1 LIELDLFFEDGTR
14 RHGSFEVPLVMGR
27 APECSIQV
35 SHWRVARQHLRISRA
50 EDGFHVD
57 DLGSILGTRVN
68 GNRISRYGPLK
79 KADEV
84 VVGPCLLRLASRTL
98 PITAIKSVCSE
109 GNAAELGRLASR
121 LETKTLALDSS
132 YFSGNE
138 SASVIANVTA
148 SPNTQS
154 LQRSAN
160 ISSDSST
167 FSQFDTKVLKAERW
181 WHTHDNAT
189 AAVRQGLLAEP
200 SASQPVQQPGVAK
213 QAPTQESVVAQQ
225 EPTQHSSVIQQ
236 ELSRQSVIAQQA
248 LDQQFVVAQ
257 QELRHEL
264 RAGLI
269 QAFDLR
275 RNDVGALSER
285 ALKAQAQACVAEL
298 LDKRKLA
305 LTKWQREKILKL
317 VVDEAIGL
325 GVLEDL
331 LEDAAI
337 TEIMVNRFDDIYV
350 ESHGKL
356 LRHALQFSSEQA
368 VRSVI
373 ERIVYPLGRRIDE
386 ASPMVDARLPD
397 GSRVNAVLPPIAVNG
412 ANFTIRKFPK
422 KRLQMQDLVS
432 LQALPAPLAGFLRLC
447 VERRLNI
454 LVSGG
459 TGSGKTTLLNVLAGF
474 VDPDQRIVTIE
485 DCAELL
491 IVHPHVVTLEAR
503 QANSEGQGAITIRDL
518 VKNALRMRPD
528 RIVIGEV
535 RSAEAIDM
543 LAAMNTGHDGSITTL
558 HANSPR
564 DALSRL
570 ETMVLSG
577 NAGLPLQAI
586 REQIGSA
593 LHLVVQQTRLA
604 NGRRVITGVAEIVGM
619 ESGTIQTQQL
629 ASFDAA
635 HQRLRGAG
643 LRPTIFEQ
651 ATDHPDPAIVNWFLH
666 T

>member
-27 APECSIQV
+27 APDCGIQV

-84 VVGPCLLRLASRTL
+84 VVGPCLLRLASRAL
-98 PITAIKSVCSE
+98 PVLPVKSVCNE
-109 GNAAELGRLASR
+109 GTPAEVGRLATRSKAQASGR
-121 LETKTLALDSS
+121 DSNSFSLNRSAVAL
-132 YFSGNE
+132 
-138 SASVIANVTA
+138 VTA
-148 SPNTQS
+148 AGPDHSAQRPLGANASEEHLAFANGDIKVSPPDFNA
-154 LQRSAN
+154 L
-160 ISSDSST
+160 ST
-167 FSQFDTKVLKAERW
+167 VHNVSQLDFNAPSTV
-181 WHTHDNAT
+181 DN
-189 AAVRQGLLAEP
+189 
-200 SASQPVQQPGVAK
+200 ASQPDFSAPSTVRHGSHPEFNTPSFVQQSIV
-213 QAPTQESVVAQQ
+213 E
-225 EPTQHSSVIQQ
+225 
-236 ELSRQSVIAQQA
+236 
-248 LDQQFVVAQ
+248 Q
-257 QELRHEL
+257 QELRQEL

-275 RNDVGALSER
+275 RNDVGALSEC
-285 ALKAQAQACVAEL
+285 ALKAHAQTCVADL

-305 LTKWQREKILKL
+305 LSDWQRNKILKL

-331 LEDAAI
+331 LEDATI

-350 ESHGKL
+350 ESGGKL
-356 LRHALQFSSEQA
+356 SKHALQFSSEQA

-397 GSRVNAVLPPIAVNG
+397 GSRLNAVLPPVAVKG
-412 ANFTIRKFPK
+412 ASFTIRKFPK
-422 KRLQMQDLVS
+422 QRLQMQDLVT
-432 LQALPAPLAGFLRLC
+432 LQALPAPLAEFLRLC

-474 VDPDQRIVTIE
+474 VDPTQRIVTIE

-503 QANSEGQGAITIRDL
+503 QANSEGQGAVTIRDL

-535 RSAEAIDM
+535 RSTEAIDM

-593 LHLVVQQTRLA
+593 LQLVVQQTRLA
-604 NGRRVITGVAEIVGM
+604 NGRRVITGLAEISGM

-629 ASFDAA
+629 ARFDASQ
-635 HQRLRGAG
+635 QRLIGAG
-643 LRPTIFEQ
+643 LRPSIFEQ
-651 ATDHPDPAIVNWFLH
+651 TSDHPDPAIVNWFLKI
-666 T
+666 

>member
-1 LIELDLFFEDGTR
+1 MIELDLFFEDGTR

-27 APECSIQV
+27 APDCGIQV

-84 VVGPCLLRLASRTL
+84 VVGPCLLRLASRAL
-98 PITAIKSVCSE
+98 PVSPVKSVCNE
-109 GNAAELGRLASR
+109 DTPAKLGRLATRSMAQASTR
-121 LETKTLALDSS
+121 ESNSFSFNRSAVALVTAATPDHTEQRPIGANGSVDHLTLAKGDIEVSEPD
-132 YFSGNE
+132 FN
-138 SASVIANVTA
+138 A
-148 SPNTQS
+148 P
-154 LQRSAN
+154 
-160 ISSDSST
+160 ST
-167 FSQFDTKVLKAERW
+167 VLY
-181 WHTHDNAT
+181 
-189 AAVRQGLLAEP
+189 
-200 SASQPVQQPGVAK
+200 ASQPDFSAPSTALNVSQPKFDASSLVQQSIV
-213 QAPTQESVVAQQ
+213 E
-225 EPTQHSSVIQQ
+225 
-236 ELSRQSVIAQQA
+236 
-248 LDQQFVVAQ
+248 Q
-257 QELRHEL
+257 QELRQEL

-275 RNDVGALSER
+275 RNDVGALSEG
-285 ALKAQAQACVAEL
+285 ALKAHAQTCVADL

-305 LTKWQREKILKL
+305 LTDWQRNKILKL

-331 LEDAAI
+331 LEDATI
-337 TEIMVNRFDDIYV
+337 NEIMVNRFDDIYV
-350 ESHGKL
+350 EAHGKL
-356 LRHALQFSSEQA
+356 SKHVLQFSSEQA

-397 GSRVNAVLPPIAVNG
+397 GSRLNAVLPPVAVKG
-412 ANFTIRKFPK
+412 ASFTIRKFPK
-422 KRLQMQDLVS
+422 KRLQMQDLVT
-432 LQALPAPLAGFLRLC
+432 LQALPAPLAEFLRLC

-474 VDPDQRIVTIE
+474 VDPTQRIVTIE

-503 QANSEGQGAITIRDL
+503 QANSEGQGAVTIRDL

-593 LHLVVQQTRLA
+593 LQLVVQQTRLA
-604 NGRRVITGVAEIVGM
+604 NGRRVITGLAEISGI

-629 ASFDAA
+629 ARFDATQ
-635 HQRLRGAG
+635 QRLIGAG
-643 LRPTIFEQ
+643 LRPSIFDQ
-651 ATDHPDPAIVNWFLH
+651 TSDHADPAVVDWFLKI
-666 T
+666 

>member
-1 LIELDLFFEDGTR
+1 MIELDLFFEDGTR

-27 APECSIQV
+27 APDCGIQV

-50 EDGFHVD
+50 EDGFHID

-84 VVGPCLLRLASRTL
+84 VVGPCLLRLASRAL
-98 PITAIKSVCSE
+98 PVLPVKSVCNE
-109 GNAAELGRLASR
+109 GTPAELERMATRSKAQASAR
-121 LETKTLALDSS
+121 ESNS
-132 YFSGNE
+132 FSLN
-138 SASVIANVTA
+138 
-148 SPNTQS
+148 
-154 LQRSAN
+154 RSAVAL
-160 ISSDSST
+160 I
-167 FSQFDTKVLKAERW
+167 
-181 WHTHDNAT
+181 T
-189 AAVRQGLLAEP
+189 AAAPDHTEQRPLGANFSVDHRP
-200 SASQPVQQPGVAK
+200 SAKGDIKVSQPDSNAPSIVLNASQADFNAPSTLRNASQPDSNAPSIALNASHTDFKSPSTVLNASQTDFNTASFIK
-213 QAPTQESVVAQQ
+213 QSIVE
-225 EPTQHSSVIQQ
+225 
-236 ELSRQSVIAQQA
+236 
-248 LDQQFVVAQ
+248 Q
-257 QELRHEL
+257 QELRQEL

-275 RNDVGALSER
+275 RNDVGALSEG
-285 ALKAQAQACVAEL
+285 ALKAHARTCVAEL

-305 LTKWQREKILKL
+305 LTDWQRNKILKL

-331 LEDAAI
+331 LEDATI

-356 LRHALQFSSEQA
+356 SKHALQFSSEQG

-397 GSRVNAVLPPIAVNG
+397 GSRLNAVLPPVAVKG
-412 ANFTIRKFPK
+412 ASFTIRKFPK
-422 KRLQMQDLVS
+422 KRLQMQDLIT
-432 LQALPAPLAGFLRLC
+432 LQALPAPLAEFLRLC
-447 VERRLNI
+447 VKRRLNI

-474 VDPDQRIVTIE
+474 VDPAQRIVTIE

-503 QANSEGQGAITIRDL
+503 QANSEGQGAVTIRDL

-593 LHLVVQQTRLA
+593 LQLVVQQTRLA
-604 NGRRVITGVAEIVGM
+604 NGRRVITGLAEISGM

-629 ASFDAA
+629 ARFDASQ
-635 HQRLRGAG
+635 QRLIGAG
-643 LRPTIFEQ
+643 LRPSIFDQ
-651 ATDHPDPAIVNWFLH
+651 TPDHADPAIVNWFLKI
-666 T
+666 

>member
-14 RHGSFEVPLVMGR
+14 RHGRFEIPLVMGR
-27 APECSIQV
+27 APDCGIQV

-50 EDGFHVD
+50 EDGYHVD

-68 GNRISRYGPLK
+68 GNRITRYGPLK
-79 KADEV
+79 KSDEI
-84 VVGPCLLRLASRTL
+84 VVGPCLLRLASQAAQVA
-98 PITAIKSVCSE
+98 AIKSVCSE
-109 GNAAELGRLASR
+109 GTPTELGRLQLQPEPNRVAPEPNSFVFEKGVFALSAR
-121 LETKTLALDSS
+121 IATVEVTGAPRAVQTSLNDPKVFEPKTELLS
-132 YFSGNE
+132 E
-138 SASVIANVTA
+138 SAD
-148 SPNTQS
+148 
-154 LQRSAN
+154 L
-160 ISSDSST
+160 
-167 FSQFDTKVLKAERW
+167 
-181 WHTHDNAT
+181 
-189 AAVRQGLLAEP
+189 
-200 SASQPVQQPGVAK
+200 
-213 QAPTQESVVAQQ
+213 
-225 EPTQHSSVIQQ
+225 
-236 ELSRQSVIAQQA
+236 
-248 LDQQFVVAQ
+248 AQ
-257 QELRHEL
+257 QELRQEL

-275 RNDVGALSER
+275 RNDVGALSEGT
-285 ALKAQAQACVAEL
+285 LKAHALTCVTEL
-298 LDKRKLA
+298 LDKRRLPLSEA
-305 LTKWQREKILKL
+305 QRSKILKL

-325 GVLEDL
+325 GVIEEL
-331 LEDAAI
+331 LEDAAV
-337 TEIMVNRFDDIYV
+337 TEIMVNRFDEIYV
-350 ESHGKL
+350 EADGRISKHL
-356 LRHALQFSSEQA
+356 LQFSSEQA

-373 ERIVYPLGRRIDE
+373 ERIVFPLGRRIDE
-386 ASPMVDARLPD
+386 ASPMVDARLPN
-397 GSRVNAVLPPIAVNG
+397 GSRLNAVLPPVSVKG
-412 ANFTIRKFPK
+412 ASFTIRKFPQ
-422 KRLQMQDLVS
+422 KRLQMPDLIA
-432 LQALPAPLAGFLRLC
+432 LHALPAPLAEFLRLC

-474 VDPDQRIVTIE
+474 VDPAQRIVTIE

-491 IVHPHVVTLEAR
+491 IAHPHVVTLEAR
-503 QANSEGQGAITIRDL
+503 QANAEGQGAVTIRDL

-593 LHLVVQQTRLA
+593 LKLIVQQTRLP
-604 NGRRVITGVAEIVGM
+604 NGRRVITGVAEISGI

-629 ASFDAA
+629 AKFDVSR
-635 HQRLRGAG
+635 QRLTGTG
-643 LRPTIFEQ
+643 LRPSVFDDARMQ
-651 ATDHPDPAIVNWFLH
+651 PDSAMMNWFLH
-666 T
+666 A

>member
-1 LIELDLFFEDGTR
+1 MIELDLFFEDGTR

-27 APECSIQV
+27 APDCGIQV

-50 EDGFHVD
+50 EDGFHID

-84 VVGPCLLRLASRTL
+84 VVGPCLLRLASRAL
-98 PITAIKSVCSE
+98 PVLPVKSVCNE
-109 GNAAELGRLASR
+109 GTPAELERMATR
-121 LETKTLALDSS
+121 
-132 YFSGNE
+132 
-138 SASVIANVTA
+138 
-148 SPNTQS
+148 
-154 LQRSAN
+154 
-160 ISSDSST
+160 
-167 FSQFDTKVLKAERW
+167 LKAQ
-181 WHTHDNAT
+181 T
-189 AAVRQGLLAEP
+189 
-200 SASQPVQQPGVAK
+200 SARESNSFSLNR
-213 QAPTQESVVAQQ
+213 SVVALITAAAPDHTEQR
-225 EPTQHSSVIQQ
+225 PLGANASVDPLPSERGDIKVSQSDFNAPSTALNASQTDFNAASLIQQ
-236 ELSRQSVIAQQA
+236 SIDE
-248 LDQQFVVAQ
+248 Q
-257 QELRHEL
+257 QELRQEL

-275 RNDVGALSER
+275 RNDVGSLSEG
-285 ALKAQAQACVAEL
+285 ALKAHAQTCVADL

-305 LTKWQREKILKL
+305 LTNWQRNKILKL

-331 LEDAAI
+331 LEDVTI

-356 LRHALQFSSEQA
+356 SKHALQFSSEQA

-397 GSRVNAVLPPIAVNG
+397 GSRLNAVLPPVAVKG
-412 ANFTIRKFPK
+412 ASFTIRKFPK
-422 KRLQMQDLVS
+422 KRLQMQDLVT
-432 LQALPAPLAGFLRLC
+432 LQALPAPLAEFLRLC
-447 VERRLNI
+447 VKRRLNI

-474 VDPDQRIVTIE
+474 VDPAQRIVTIE

-491 IVHPHVVTLEAR
+491 IIHPHVVTLEAR
-503 QANSEGQGAITIRDL
+503 QANSEGQGAVTIRDL

-593 LHLVVQQTRLA
+593 LQLVVQQTRLA
-604 NGRRVITGVAEIVGM
+604 NGRRVITGLAEISGM

-629 ASFDAA
+629 ARFDASQ
-635 HQRLRGAG
+635 QRLIGAG
-643 LRPTIFEQ
+643 LRPSIFEQ
-651 ATDHPDPAIVNWFLH
+651 TSDQPDPAVVNWFLKI
-666 T
+666 

>member
-1 LIELDLFFEDGTR
+1 MIELDLFFEDGTR
-14 RHGSFEVPLVMGR
+14 RHGRFEIPLVMGR
-27 APECSIQV
+27 APDCGIQV

-50 EDGFHVD
+50 EDGYHVD

-68 GNRISRYGPLK
+68 GNRITRYGPLK
-79 KADEV
+79 KADEI
-84 VVGPCLLRLASRTL
+84 VVGPCLLRLTSQAL
-98 PITAIKSVCSE
+98 QVTAAKSVCQE
-109 GNAAELGRLASR
+109 GTPAELGRLALS
-121 LETKTLALDSS
+121 LDDRKVPKVNDLTSS
-132 YFSGNE
+132 LDC
-138 SASVIANVTA
+138 A
-148 SPNTQS
+148 
-154 LQRSAN
+154 
-160 ISSDSST
+160 
-167 FSQFDTKVLKAERW
+167 
-181 WHTHDNAT
+181 
-189 AAVRQGLLAEP
+189 
-200 SASQPVQQPGVAK
+200 ASQLVFKVPLGECKTSEFDCNALLSVDKTDPVDALNFQQLMK
-213 QAPTQESVVAQQ
+213 Q
-225 EPTQHSSVIQQ
+225 SSF
-236 ELSRQSVIAQQA
+236 AH
-248 LDQQFVVAQ
+248 
-257 QELRHEL
+257 QELRQEL

-275 RNDVGALSER
+275 RNDVGALSEG
-285 ALKAQAQACVAEL
+285 ALKAHAQTCVAEL
-298 LDKRKLA
+298 LDRRRLPLSEA
-305 LTKWQREKILKL
+305 QRNKILKL

-325 GVLEDL
+325 GVIEEL
-331 LEDAAI
+331 LEDAAV
-337 TEIMVNRFDDIYV
+337 TEIMVNRFDEIYV
-350 ESHGKL
+350 EAHGKL
-356 LRHALQFSSEQA
+356 SKHALQFSSEQA

-386 ASPMVDARLPD
+386 SSPMVDARLSD
-397 GSRVNAVLPPIAVNG
+397 GSRLNAVLPPVSVKG
-412 ANFTIRKFPK
+412 ASFTIRKFPK
-422 KRLQMQDLVS
+422 RRLHMQDLVA
-432 LQALPAPLAGFLRLC
+432 LRALPAPLADFLRVC

-474 VDPDQRIVTIE
+474 VDPAQRIVTIE

-491 IVHPHVVTLEAR
+491 ISHPHVVTLEAR

-604 NGRRVITGVAEIVGM
+604 NGRRVITGVAEISGI

-629 ASFDAA
+629 VKFDVGR
-635 HQRLRGAG
+635 QQLCGAG
-643 LRPTIFEQ
+643 LRPAVFDHGSEQ
-651 ATDHPDPAIVNWFLH
+651 PDPAIVKWFLQA
-666 T
+666 

>member
-27 APECSIQV
+27 APDCGIQV

-84 VVGPCLLRLASRTL
+84 VVGPCLLRLASRAL
-98 PITAIKSVCSE
+98 PVLPAKSVCNE
-109 GNAAELGRLASR
+109 GTSAELGRLAARSKAQASAR
-121 LETKTLALDSS
+121 DSNS
-132 YFSGNE
+132 FSLN
-138 SASVIANVTA
+138 
-148 SPNTQS
+148 
-154 LQRSAN
+154 RSAVTLITAAAPDHTEQRPIDVN
-160 ISSDSST
+160 VSVDYLAFAKGDIKVSQRDFNASST
-167 FSQFDTKVLKAERW
+167 VL
-181 WHTHDNAT
+181 N
-189 AAVRQGLLAEP
+189 V
-200 SASQPVQQPGVAK
+200 SQPDFNAPATVLNVSQPDFN
-213 QAPTQESVVAQQ
+213 APSLAQQ
-225 EPTQHSSVIQQ
+225 SIVE
-236 ELSRQSVIAQQA
+236 
-248 LDQQFVVAQ
+248 Q
-257 QELRHEL
+257 QELRQEL

-275 RNDVGALSER
+275 RNDVGALSEG
-285 ALKAQAQACVAEL
+285 ALKAHARTCVADL

-305 LTKWQREKILKL
+305 LTDWQRNKILKF

-331 LEDAAI
+331 LEDPTI

-350 ESHGKL
+350 ESYGKL
-356 LRHALQFSSEQA
+356 SKHALQFSSEQA

-397 GSRVNAVLPPIAVNG
+397 GSRLNAVLPPVAVKG
-412 ANFTIRKFPK
+412 ASFTIRKFPK
-422 KRLQMQDLVS
+422 KRLQMQDLVT
-432 LQALPAPLAGFLRLC
+432 LQALPAPLAEFLRLC
-447 VERRLNI
+447 VKLRLNI

-474 VDPDQRIVTIE
+474 VDPTQRIVTIE

-503 QANSEGQGAITIRDL
+503 QANSEGQGAVTIRDL

-593 LHLVVQQTRLA
+593 LQLVVQQTRLA
-604 NGRRVITGVAEIVGM
+604 NGRRVITGLAEISGM

-629 ASFDAA
+629 ARFDVSQ
-635 HQRLRGAG
+635 QRLIGAG
-643 LRPTIFEQ
+643 LRPSVFEH
-651 ATDHPDPAIVNWFLH
+651 TSDHPDPAIVNWFLKI
-666 T
+666 

>member
-1 LIELDLFFEDGTR
+1 MIELDLFFEDGTR

-27 APECSIQV
+27 APDCGIQV

-50 EDGFHVD
+50 EDGFHID

-84 VVGPCLLRLASRTL
+84 VVGPCLLRLASRAL
-98 PITAIKSVCSE
+98 PVLPVKSVCNE
-109 GNAAELGRLASR
+109 GTPAELERMATRSKAQASARESNSFSLNRSAVALITAAAPDHTEQRPLGANFSVDHRPSAKGDIKVSQPDSNAPSIALNASR
-121 LETKTLALDSS
+121 TDFKSPSTVL
-132 YFSGNE
+132 N
-138 SASVIANVTA
+138 ASQTDFNTA
-148 SPNTQS
+148 SFIKQS
-154 LQRSAN
+154 
-160 ISSDSST
+160 I
-167 FSQFDTKVLKAERW
+167 VE
-181 WHTHDNAT
+181 
-189 AAVRQGLLAEP
+189 
-200 SASQPVQQPGVAK
+200 
-213 QAPTQESVVAQQ
+213 
-225 EPTQHSSVIQQ
+225 
-236 ELSRQSVIAQQA
+236 
-248 LDQQFVVAQ
+248 Q
-257 QELRHEL
+257 QELRQEL

-275 RNDVGALSER
+275 RNDVGALSEG
-285 ALKAQAQACVAEL
+285 ALKAHARTCVAEL

-305 LTKWQREKILKL
+305 LTDWQRNKILKL

-331 LEDAAI
+331 LEDATI

-356 LRHALQFSSEQA
+356 SKHALQFSSEQG

-397 GSRVNAVLPPIAVNG
+397 GSRLNAVLPPVAVKG
-412 ANFTIRKFPK
+412 ASFTIRKFPK
-422 KRLQMQDLVS
+422 KRLQMQDLIT
-432 LQALPAPLAGFLRLC
+432 LQALPAPLAEFLRLC
-447 VERRLNI
+447 VKRRLNI

-474 VDPDQRIVTIE
+474 VDPAQRIVTIE

-503 QANSEGQGAITIRDL
+503 QANSEGQGAVTIRDL

-593 LHLVVQQTRLA
+593 LQLVVQQTRLA
-604 NGRRVITGVAEIVGM
+604 NGRRVITGLAEISGM

-629 ASFDAA
+629 ARFDASQ
-635 HQRLRGAG
+635 QRLIGAG
-643 LRPTIFEQ
+643 LRPSIFDQ
-651 ATDHPDPAIVNWFLH
+651 TPDHADPAIVNWFLKI
-666 T
+666 

>member
-1 LIELDLFFEDGTR
+1 MIELDLFFEDGTR

-27 APECSIQV
+27 APDCGIQV

-50 EDGFHVD
+50 EDGFHID

-84 VVGPCLLRLASRTL
+84 VVGPCLLRLASRAL
-98 PITAIKSVCSE
+98 PVLPVKSVCNEGTPAELERMATRLKAQTSARESNSFSLNRSAVALITAAAPDHTEQRPLGANASVDPPPSE
-109 GNAAELGRLASR
+109 RGDIKVSQSDFNAPSILRNASQTDFQAPSTLRNASQTDLNAPSTALNASQTDFNAAS
-121 LETKTLALDSS
+121 
-132 YFSGNE
+132 
-138 SASVIANVTA
+138 
-148 SPNTQS
+148 
-154 LQRSAN
+154 
-160 ISSDSST
+160 
-167 FSQFDTKVLKAERW
+167 
-181 WHTHDNAT
+181 H
-189 AAVRQGLLAEP
+189 
-200 SASQPVQQPGVAK
+200 
-213 QAPTQESVVAQQ
+213 
-225 EPTQHSSVIQQ
+225 IQQ
-236 ELSRQSVIAQQA
+236 SIDE
-248 LDQQFVVAQ
+248 Q
-257 QELRHEL
+257 QELRQEL

-275 RNDVGALSER
+275 RNDVGSLSEG
-285 ALKAQAQACVAEL
+285 ALKAHAQTCVADL

-305 LTKWQREKILKL
+305 LTNWQRNKILKL

-331 LEDAAI
+331 LEDATI

-356 LRHALQFSSEQA
+356 SKHALQFSSEQA

-397 GSRVNAVLPPIAVNG
+397 GSRLNAVLPPVAVKG
-412 ANFTIRKFPK
+412 ASFTIRKFPK
-422 KRLQMQDLVS
+422 KRLQMQDLVT
-432 LQALPAPLAGFLRLC
+432 LQALPAPLAEFLRLC
-447 VERRLNI
+447 VKRRLNI

-474 VDPDQRIVTIE
+474 VDPAQRIVTIE

-491 IVHPHVVTLEAR
+491 IIHPHVVTLEAR
-503 QANSEGQGAITIRDL
+503 QANSEGQGAVTIRDL

-593 LHLVVQQTRLA
+593 LQLVVQQTRLA
-604 NGRRVITGVAEIVGM
+604 NGRRVITGLAEISGM

-629 ASFDAA
+629 ARFDASQ
-635 HQRLRGAG
+635 QRLIGAG
-643 LRPTIFEQ
+643 LRPSIFEQ
-651 ATDHPDPAIVNWFLH
+651 TSDQADPAIVNWFLKI
-666 T
+666 

>member
-1 LIELDLFFEDGTR
+1 MIELDLFFEDGTR
-14 RHGSFEVPLVMGR
+14 RHGRFEVPLVMGR
-27 APECSIQV
+27 APDCGIQV

-50 EDGFHVD
+50 EDGYHVD

-68 GNRISRYGPLK
+68 GNRITRYGPLK
-79 KADEV
+79 RADEI
-84 VVGPCLLRLASRTL
+84 VVGPCLLRLASQ
-98 PITAIKSVCSE
+98 AAHAAVIKKVCNE
-109 GNAAELGRLASR
+109 GTPAELSRLKLHAEPRSLDAAKSQLHSGETTVGLGRLQLQSDETAIDLGR
-121 LETKTLALDSS
+121 LPL
-132 YFSGNE
+132 
-138 SASVIANVTA
+138 
-148 SPNTQS
+148 QS
-154 LQRSAN
+154 
-160 ISSDSST
+160 D
-167 FSQFDTKVLKAERW
+167 
-181 WHTHDNAT
+181 AT
-189 AAVRQGLLAEP
+189 AIGLGRLPLQSEP
-200 SASQPVQQPGVAK
+200 SSLEAAKLQLPSGTKRAAPETSSFFSHEPNAAQVA
-213 QAPTQESVVAQQ
+213 ESVD
-225 EPTQHSSVIQQ
+225 I
-236 ELSRQSVIAQQA
+236 
-248 LDQQFVVAQ
+248 AQ
-257 QELRHEL
+257 QELRQEL

-275 RNDVGALSER
+275 RNDVGALSEG
-285 ALKAQAQACVAEL
+285 ALKAHALKCVTDL
-298 LDKRKLA
+298 LDKRRLPLSDA
-305 LTKWQREKILKL
+305 QRSRILKL

-325 GVLEDL
+325 GVIEEL
-331 LEDAAI
+331 LEDASV

-350 ESHGKL
+350 EIGGQLSKHL
-356 LRHALQFSSEQA
+356 LQFSSEHA

-373 ERIVYPLGRRIDE
+373 ERIVFPLGRRIDE

-397 GSRVNAVLPPIAVNG
+397 GSRLNAVLPPVSVNG
-412 ANFTIRKFPK
+412 ASFTLRKFPK
-422 KRLQMQDLVS
+422 TRLQMHDLVA
-432 LQALPAPLAGFLRLC
+432 LQALPAPLAEFLRLC

-474 VDPDQRIVTIE
+474 VDPAQRIVTIE

-491 IVHPHVVTLEAR
+491 IAHPHVVTLEAR
-503 QANSEGQGAITIRDL
+503 QANSEGQGAVTIRDL

-593 LHLVVQQTRLA
+593 LKLIVQQTRLA
-604 NGRRVITGVAEIVGM
+604 NGRRVITGVAEISGL

-629 ASFDAA
+629 ARFDARR
-635 HQRLRGAG
+635 QCLTGLG
-643 LRPTIFEQ
+643 LRPSVFDDVRVQ
-651 ATDHPDPAIVNWFLH
+651 PDSAMMNWFLH
-666 T
+666 V

>member
-1 LIELDLFFEDGTR
+1 MIELDLFFEDGTR
-14 RHGSFEVPLVMGR
+14 RHGRFEVPLVMGR
-27 APECSIQV
+27 APDCGIQV

-50 EDGFHVD
+50 EDGYHVD

-68 GNRISRYGPLK
+68 GNRITRYGPLK
-79 KADEV
+79 KADEI
-84 VVGPCLLRLASRTL
+84 VVGPCLLRLASQAAHAA
-98 PITAIKSVCSE
+98 AIKSVCSE
-109 GNAAELGRLASR
+109 GTPAELGRLKLQSEPGRIAAESNPFLFEKGVFALTR
-121 LETKTLALDSS
+121 QTTKNIETRDPQTVAQTSLDSH
-132 YFSGNE
+132 E
-138 SASVIANVTA
+138 STE
-148 SPNTQS
+148 PNT
-154 LQRSAN
+154 LQPP
-160 ISSDSST
+160 
-167 FSQFDTKVLKAERW
+167 
-181 WHTHDNAT
+181 
-189 AAVRQGLLAEP
+189 EP
-200 SASQPVQQPGVAK
+200 SA
-213 QAPTQESVVAQQ
+213 
-225 EPTQHSSVIQQ
+225 I
-236 ELSRQSVIAQQA
+236 
-248 LDQQFVVAQ
+248 AQ
-257 QELRHEL
+257 QELRQEL

-275 RNDVGALSER
+275 RNDVGALSEG
-285 ALKAQAQACVAEL
+285 ALKASALACVTEL
-298 LDKRKLA
+298 LD
-305 LTKWQREKILKL
+305 QRRLPLSEGQRSRLLKL
-317 VVDEAIGL
+317 VVDEAVGL
-325 GVLEDL
+325 GVIEEL
-331 LEDAAI
+331 LEDESV

-350 ESHGKL
+350 EIGGQLSKH
-356 LRHALQFSSEQA
+356 RLQFSSEQA

-373 ERIVYPLGRRIDE
+373 ERIVFPLGRRIDE
-386 ASPMVDARLPD
+386 ASPMVDARLPN
-397 GSRVNAVLPPIAVNG
+397 GSRLNAVLPPVAVKG
-412 ANFTIRKFPK
+412 ASFTIRKFPQ
-422 KRLQMQDLVS
+422 KRLQMQDLVA
-432 LQALPAPLAGFLRLC
+432 LQALPAALAGFLRLC

-474 VDPDQRIVTIE
+474 VDPRQRIVTIE

-491 IVHPHVVTLEAR
+491 IAHPHVVTLEAR

-593 LHLVVQQTRLA
+593 LKLIVQQTRLT
-604 NGRRVITGVAEIVGM
+604 NGLRVITGVAEISGI

-629 ASFDAA
+629 VKFDASR
-635 HQRLRGAG
+635 QRLTGAG
-643 LRPTIFEQ
+643 LRPSVFDDVGVQPESALI
-651 ATDHPDPAIVNWFLH
+651 NWFLE